1 MKPLFCSHRLVRP
14 RRAAFTLIELLVV
27 ISIIAVL
34 AGLLLPVV
42 SKVTENARK
51 VSAKST
57 ETQIVSAINSFQ
69 TDYGQ
74 YPVAPLGELAVRTPT
89 DTPYG
94 D

>member
-1 MKPLFCSHRLVRP
+1 M
-14 RRAAFTLIELLVV
+14 V

-57 ETQIVSAINSFQ
+57 ETQIVSAVNSFQ

-74 YPVAPLGELAVRTPT
+74 YPGRRRWGRELLPRIRRMASTVHNYTLFQRAPCDGNASGGAARR
-89 DTPYG
+89 
-94 D
+94 

>member
-1 MKPLFCSHRLVRP
+1 M
-14 RRAAFTLIELLVV
+14 V

-57 ETQIVSAINSFQ
+57 ETQIVSAVNSFQ

-74 YPVAPLGELAVRTPT
+74 YPVATVGGGR
-89 DTPYG
+89 D
-94 D
+94 